1 MSRDKVPA
9 PLKNPLSGKLE
20 DSNAYGLGRWLN
32 QKALP
37 KITGPLL
44 RATKDVDIGGTTIPG
59 GLNALLTGAGV
70 GAVGG
75 GLINKLRGGSFG
87 RGAAWGAG
95 IGGLG
100 LGALGHMTSGD
111 DWAERTPVLNM
122 FVSPKKPS
130 NIAGHSKPITPGGS
144 TPVRTYDEVSDGL
157 PRFEKNNSYKQAA
170 WGHSSGANTSAITSK
185 IYRDAKLTL
194 MQKQELT
201 NQVKSLN
208 AQQAN
213 RLSMLVGGA
222 MGGGVG
228 LIIAK
233 YLLGLGKFGTILTT
247 IASGLMGAGMSRS
260 QGKPTHDMYGRQY
273 YM

>member
-1 MSRDKVPA
+1 MSRDKVPV

-20 DSNAYGLGRWLN
+20 DSNAFGLGRWLN

-37 KITGPLL
+37 ALAGPVLK
-44 RATKDVDIGGTTIPG
+44 ATKDTEFGGFTVPG
-59 GLNALLTGAGV
+59 GLNALLTGGGV
-70 GAVGG
+70 GALGG
-75 GLINKLRGGSFG
+75 GLISKLRGGSFG
-87 RGAAWGAG
+87 RGALWGAG

-100 LGALGHMTSGD
+100 LGAIGHMTSGE
-111 DWAERTPVLNM
+111 DWAERTPILNM
-122 FVSPKKPS
+122 FVPPRKPS
-130 NIAGHSKPITPGGS
+130 NIAGHAKPITPGGQV
-144 TPVRTYDEVSDGL
+144 PDRTYEEISDDL
-157 PRFEKNNSYKQAA
+157 PRFEKNNFEKQAA
-170 WGHSSGANTSAITSK
+170 WGHSGANTSVITSK

-194 MQKQELT
+194 MQKQELA

-213 RLSMLVGGA
+213 RLNMLLGGA

-247 IASGLMGAGMSRS
+247 IASGLMGASMSRS
-260 QGKPTHDMYGRQY
+260 QSKPTHDMYGRQY